1 VKRAAIALAVLLL
14 ILAGAGV
21 AYYLHVKQQSR
32 DVKGSSTVEFVT
44 TQPAV
49 PTRPKEPGVAWPT
62 YGHDPQRLRFANG
75 ITLAP
80 PFKRAWTYRARSLVE
95 FPPAVAYGRLFFAN
109 NAGVLF
115 AIGAKNGRKA
125 WKYVSHRCV
134 AASPAVAGHVVYE
147 TFMNAPPCNRKPSG
161 KLTGEL
167 IAFTVGHG
175 RVLWRKTIYPSESS
189 PVVTAG
195 SVFVGDW
202 SGRIYA
208 FKQRSGKLRW
218 VRKLHGQVKSGVS
231 IAGEQLYVGDYTGH
245 VYSLDI
251 RSGKILW
258 QAKAQ
263 RRFGHAGNFYGSP
276 AVAYGRVYIGAT
288 DGKMYSFGA
297 SSGKL
302 RWSQSTGG
310 FVYASPAVWRDRVF
324 AGSYSHRFFAF
335 DAATGAILWQ
345 FKANGPISGSATVV
359 AGRVYFATLKG
370 TTYALDAISGR
381 PVWTFPDGKYS
392 PVVADAARLYLIGNA
407 RLYGLDER
415 RQTTQRK
422 LSALSAQ
429 RVLRKAGFRHVRVIG
444 TRPLAL
450 RLGKG
455 HKRSRRNVCHI
466 ALFGA
471 EVNVR
476 RGAVALSQA
485 CGRVNPR

>member
-1 VKRAAIALAVLLL
+1 MKRAAIAVAVLVLL
-14 ILAGAGV
+14 LAGAGV

-44 TQPAV
+44 TQEAV
-49 PTRPKEPGVAWPT
+49 PARPKEPGVAWPT

-75 ITLAP
+75 VALAP
-80 PFKRAWTYRARSLVE
+80 PFKRVWTYRARTLVE

-125 WKYVSHRCV
+125 WSYVSHRCV
-134 AASPAVAGHVVYE
+134 ASSPAVAGHVVYE

-167 IAFTVGHG
+167 IAFTVGRG

-218 VRKLHGQVKSGVS
+218 VRKLRGQVKSGVS
-231 IAGEQLYVGDYTGH
+231 IAGEQLYVGDYSGH
-245 VYSLDI
+245 VYALDI

-288 DGKMYSFGA
+288 DGKVYSFGA

-345 FKANGPISGSATVV
+345 FTGQ
-359 AGRVYFATLKG
+359 
-370 TTYALDAISGR
+370 R
-381 PVWTFPDGKYS
+381 PD
-392 PVVADAARLYLIGNA
+392 
-407 RLYGLDER
+407 
-415 RQTTQRK
+415 
-422 LSALSAQ
+422 
-429 RVLRKAGFRHVRVIG
+429 
-444 TRPLAL
+444 L
-450 RLGKG
+450 RLGDG
-455 HKRSRRNVCHI
+455 GRRPRLLRDAQRDDVRTRCDLWPPGLDVPRRQVLTGRRRRRPPLPDRQRA
-466 ALFGA
+466 ALRPRRAAAGDAAQA
-471 EVNVR
+471 ER
-476 RGAVALSQA
+476 RHRAARPAHAPASVTCA
-485 CGRVNPR
+485 

>member
-1 VKRAAIALAVLLL
+1 MKRAAIALAVLLL

-175 RVLWRKTIYPSESS
+175 RVLWRKAIYPSESS

-202 SGRIYA
+202 SGRVYA

-263 RRFGHAGNFYGSP
+263 PRFGHAGNFYGSP
-276 AVAYGRVYIGAT
+276 AVAYGRVYVGAT

-370 TTYALDAISGR
+370 TTYALDAVSGR

-429 RVLRKAGFRHVRVIG
+429 RVLRRAGFRHVRVIG

-476 RGAVALSQA
+476 RGAVALRKV
-485 CGRVNPR
+485 CR